1 MLSSLGA
8 EFEAVNVEGNPEVQ
22 ELLRRLGGLAV
33 PVVTRGDRYVHGW
46 NPKGVAELLGVPYAE
61 PGRLSPGEL
70 ADRLDRILAA
80 AQRAIRQVPTEKLEM
95 KSPDRDRPV
104 RQLGYHL
111 FRLSAAFPAAVEQD
125 RLPYEWLTEP
135 VPAGMRDA
143 EAIARYGETVRER
156 LRDWLGRAPAELFER
171 VVNTYYG
178 PQTAHELLERT
189 TWHAA
194 QHLRQLYA
202 FLGWMGVTPEDPLT
216 AADFAGLPL
225 PKEVW

>member
-1 MLSSLGA
+1 
-8 EFEAVNVEGNPEVQ
+8 
-22 ELLRRLGGLAV
+22 
-33 PVVTRGDRYVHGW
+33 
-46 NPKGVAELLGVPYAE
+46 
-61 PGRLSPGEL
+61 
-70 ADRLDRILAA
+70 
-80 AQRAIRQVPTEKLEM
+80 M

-104 RQLGYHL
+104 RQLGYHV
-111 FRLSAAFPAAVEQD
+111 FRLSAAFRDAVEQD
-125 RLPYEWLTEP
+125 RLPYDWLTEP

-143 EAIARYGETVRER
+143 EAIARYGEGVRER
-156 LRDWLGRAPAELFER
+156 LRDWLGRAPANVFER

-194 QHLRQLYA
+194 QHLRQLYV